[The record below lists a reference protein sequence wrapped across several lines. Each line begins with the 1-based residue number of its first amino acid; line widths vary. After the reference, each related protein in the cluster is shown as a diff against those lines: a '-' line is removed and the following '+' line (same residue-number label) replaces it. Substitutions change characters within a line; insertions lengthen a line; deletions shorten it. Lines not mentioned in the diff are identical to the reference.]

1 MKKFFVSVL
10 CILTLLLVPINASAE
25 DIASFETAASLYEYW
40 TSENCLPSFITGVWS
55 TDGGSVNLTFGV
67 TNDAAGREGA
77 KQILELVANDSTV
90 AIAYQTYGLNYLYG
104 IQSEVEPYLSEDIGF
119 KAVGVYFGA
128 NRVEVD
134 VAQSRMDDP
143 VTSAVVEDLTGKYG
157 AAIFFRFTNS
167 EYVTTGGNANGSAN
181 GFLNPIHNQNN
192 VQSPLLFG
200 MFAVCIVSFVALFFS
215 EYRRRKL
222 LIFLIGKGTVVTPYA
237 KASSC
242 AIENTIR
249 NSFSSPSVKTEASI
263 QTVIKQISEKTEL

>member
-10 CILTLLLVPINASAE
+10 CILMLLLVPINVSAE

-90 AIAYQTYGLNYLYG
+90 AIAYQTYGLNYLYSV
-104 IQSEVEPYLSEDIGF
+104 QSEVERYLSEDIGF

-134 VAQSRMDDP
+134 VAQSRMDDS
-143 VTSAVVEDLTGKYG
+143 VTSAVVEDLTEKYG
-157 AAIFFRFTNS
+157 AAIFFKFTNS
-167 EYVTTGGNANGSAN
+167 VYIMTGGNANGPAN

-200 MFAVCIVSFVALFFS
+200 MFAICIVSFVALFFS

-222 LIFLIGKGTVVTPYA
+222 LLLITSGGTITMAQKKPSYRAVERAVRYSSSTPSPETDAKIGKVTFDTQ
-237 KASSC
+237 
-242 AIENTIR
+242 N
-249 NSFSSPSVKTEASI
+249 
-263 QTVIKQISEKTEL
+263 